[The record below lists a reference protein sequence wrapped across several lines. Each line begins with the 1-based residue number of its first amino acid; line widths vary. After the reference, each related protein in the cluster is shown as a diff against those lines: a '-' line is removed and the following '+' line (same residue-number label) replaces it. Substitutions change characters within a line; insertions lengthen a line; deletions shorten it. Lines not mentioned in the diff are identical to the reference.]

1 LQNLYENIVKSF
13 LSIQKEDFQEAIELQ
28 NKIES
33 LKKEINSLKNKIKK
47 EKQFKYKV
55 ELNKKLL
62 ECKRELER
70 LKNGFS

>member
-1 LQNLYENIVKSF
+1 MDSTCVYHHKGK
-13 LSIQKEDFQEAIELQ
+13 KEDFQEAIELQ
-28 NKIES
+28 NIIKTVEKINA
-33 LKKEINSLKNKIKK
+33 LKGKIRK